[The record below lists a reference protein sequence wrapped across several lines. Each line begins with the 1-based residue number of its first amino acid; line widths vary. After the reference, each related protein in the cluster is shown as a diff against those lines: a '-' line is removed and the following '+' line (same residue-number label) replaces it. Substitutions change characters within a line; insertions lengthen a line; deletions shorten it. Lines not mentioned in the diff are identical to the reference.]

1 MALRWAVA
9 GMLAAEGQFRS
20 VKGFRQLLQLATA
33 LERATVDE
41 PGLLDLHRSVS
52 A

>member
-9 GMLAAEGQFRS
+9 GMLATEGRFRR
-20 VKGFRQLLQLATA
+20 VKGFRQIPQLATA
-33 LERATVDE
+33 LKRATVDE